1 MYVSSVKR
9 IDSYP
14 EINMVIYNCQKS
26 FKGEKKNLIT
36 KHLSCILPSNNKIIN
51 DFLRWVKSYLIMK
64 IIFYKR

>member
-26 FKGEKKNLIT
+26 FKGEKK
-36 KHLSCILPSNNKIIN
+36 KPNNKA
-51 DFLRWVKSYLIMK
+51 LKLYLA
-64 IIFYKR
+64 FE